1 MQDWQFQLFSELS
14 AARLYQIL
22 KLRQDVFVLEQAC
35 LYADLDEL
43 DQRSAHVSLI
53 NEEDDSLLA
62 YCRILPAGVV
72 YDDVAI
78 GRVVVSEQARNK
90 GLAKQLMKK
99 TITFIETEMQAPA
112 ITLSA
117 QSHLQDFYQAL
128 GFLVISE
135 PYDEDGIEHI
145 SMRLL
150 FSS

>member
-14 AARLYQIL
+14 AQRLYQIL
-22 KLRQDVFVLEQAC
+22 KLRQDVFVLEQTC

-43 DQRSAHVSLI
+43 DQQSAHISLI

-62 YCRILPAGVV
+62 YCRVLPAGVI

-78 GRVVVSEQARNK
+78 GRVVVNQQARNK
-90 GLAKQLMKK
+90 GIAKKLMEK
-99 TITFIETEMQAPA
+99 TITFIETEMQASA
-112 ITLSA
+112 ITISA
-117 QSHLQDFYQAL
+117 QSHLQRFYESL

-145 SMRLL
+145 TMRLI
-150 FSS
+150 FT